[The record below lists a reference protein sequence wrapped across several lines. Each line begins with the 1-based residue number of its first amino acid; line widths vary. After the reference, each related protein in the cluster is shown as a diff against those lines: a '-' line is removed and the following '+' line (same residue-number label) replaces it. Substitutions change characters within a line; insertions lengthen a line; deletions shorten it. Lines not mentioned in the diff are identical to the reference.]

1 MKDQPKEPYHF
12 DYTRLDNF
20 FQNYYDPME
29 LANHLDTIRDRLV
42 ALVDHEEGY
51 REAIRGDHTM
61 LGELR
66 DILLHLQK
74 VK

>member
-1 MKDQPKEPYHF
+1 MAAENQSYHY
-12 DYTRLDNF
+12 DYTRLDTF
-20 FQNYYDPME
+20 FQNHFDPIE
-29 LANHLDTIRDRLV
+29 VANHLDTIRDRLV

-51 REAIRGDHTM
+51 RETIRNDYTI

-74 VK
+74 QR

>member
-1 MKDQPKEPYHF
+1 MAAENPLYHY

-20 FQNYYDPME
+20 FQNDFDSIE
-29 LANHLDTIRDRLV
+29 IANQLDGIRDRLV
-42 ALVDHEEGY
+42 ALVDYEEGY
-51 REAIRGDHTM
+51 RESIRNDYTM

-74 VK
+74 QQ

>member
-1 MKDQPKEPYHF
+1 MTSENPYHY

-20 FQNYYDPME
+20 FQNQYDPIE
-29 LANHLDTIRDRLV
+29 TANHLDAIRDRLV

-51 REAIRGDHTM
+51 REMIRNDYTL

-74 VK
+74 V

>member
-1 MKDQPKEPYHF
+1 MTPENSYQY

-20 FQNYYDPME
+20 FQYQYNPTE
-29 LANHLDTIRDRLV
+29 IANHLDAIRDRLV
-42 ALVDHEEGY
+42 CLVDHEEGY
-51 REAIRGDHTM
+51 RESIRNDYTI

-74 VK
+74 QQ

>member
-1 MKDQPKEPYHF
+1 MTIEETTYKY

-20 FQNYYDPME
+20 LQHHYDPME
-29 LANHLDTIRDRLV
+29 IANHLDSIRDRLV

-51 REAIRGDHTM
+51 REAIRNDHTM

>member
-1 MKDQPKEPYHF
+1 MAVENQSYHY
-12 DYTRLDNF
+12 DYTRLDTF
-20 FQNYYDPME
+20 FQNHLDPIE
-29 LANHLDTIRDRLV
+29 VANHLDTIRDRLV

-51 REAIRGDHTM
+51 RETIRNDYTI

-74 VK
+74 QS

>member
-1 MKDQPKEPYHF
+1 MATENIPYRY
-12 DYTRLDNF
+12 DYTRLDSF
-20 FQNYYDPME
+20 LQNQYDPIE
-29 LANHLDTIRDRLV
+29 VANQLDTIRDRLV

-51 REAIRGDHTM
+51 REMIRNDYTI

-74 VK
+74 V

>member
-1 MKDQPKEPYHF
+1 MAAENQIYRY

-20 FQNYYDPME
+20 LQNQYDPIE
-29 LANHLDTIRDRLV
+29 IANHLDAIKDRLV
-42 ALVDHEEGY
+42 SLVDHEEGY
-51 REAIRGDHTM
+51 RESIRNDYTI

-74 VK
+74 QQ

>member
-1 MKDQPKEPYHF
+1 MEITAYHF
-12 DYTRLDNF
+12 DYSRLDNF
-20 FQNYYDPME
+20 LQHHYDPME
-29 LANHLDTIRDRLV
+29 IANHLDSIRDRLV

-51 REAIRGDHTM
+51 REAIRNDHTM